1 MTINGQE
8 IEGINIIEQKDEDTK
23 IKYYFILNISQES
36 FLKQIVPKILD
47 WSEVGKEYRITLK
60 EGRKILSASW
70 YILVSKSKIR
80 AQEETSQIKPS
91 PTTSTDVIDISD
103 QVSSIKRFFEPKM
116 DEYGY
121 YGKGIFAIDSKDP
134 KLQKERKMNK
144 GERR

>member
-1 MTINGQE
+1 MKVNGQE
-8 IEGINIIEQKDEDTK
+8 IQGINIFEQKDEGNK
-23 IKYYFILNISQES
+23 MKYYFTLNISQEA
-36 FLKQIVPKILD
+36 FLKQTVSQILD
-47 WSEVGKEYRITLK
+47 WSEVGKEYRISLK
-60 EGRKILSASW
+60 DGRKILSTNW
-70 YILVSKSKIR
+70 YIVIPKSKIQP
-80 AQEETSQIKPS
+80 QEETSQVKPI
-91 PTTSTDVIDISD
+91 PITSTDVIDISD

>member
-1 MTINGQE
+1 MVAAGTGAGAGGAAGGVWPPGGGMT
-8 IEGINIIEQKDEDTK
+8 
-23 IKYYFILNISQES
+23 LS
-36 FLKQIVPKILD
+36 FQLELTLFIVPKILD
-47 WSEVGKEYRITLK
+47 WSEIGKEYRITLK

-91 PTTSTDVIDISD
+91 PITSTDVIDISD